1 MIIIYIL
8 IGLLSGIISGM
19 GIGGG
24 AILIPALITLTKIT
38 QHEAQSTNLIYFIP
52 TAIIALFSHAKSG
65 NIEKK
70 IVPKIIVFGIVGA
83 ILGSMLAINLNSDVL
98 RRIFGFF
105 FLAIGVYELFFAGKL
120 EDKNEQR

>member
-8 IGLLSGIISGM
+8 IGFFSGIISGM

-24 AILIPALITLTKIT
+24 AILIPALISLTEVT

-52 TAIIALFSHAKSG
+52 TALIALVSHAKSG

-70 IVPKIIVFGIVGA
+70 IILKIIIFGVVGA
-83 ILGSMLAINLNSDVL
+83 IIGSIIAMNLHSEIL
-98 RRIFGFF
+98 RKIFGFF
-105 FLAIGVYELFFAGKL
+105 FLSIGVYEFFFAGKK
-120 EDKNEQR
+120 EGKNE